1 MTSQQELKRSVPV
14 DRPRFRRSTLAS
26 TSACPNGHSGVEAA
40 ETRESD
46 ARERGRCSARDGTV
60 GVAQYVIAYP
70 TGQRGKE
77 SMSETLVHLVYSV
90 CLVYLVR
97 LVGFVQ
103 PLTPDRPN
111 RPDRPDR
118 QAIKRLRFAS

>member
-1 MTSQQELKRSVPV
+1 MC
-14 DRPRFRRSTLAS
+14 STLAS
-26 TSACPNGHSGVEAA
+26 TSACPNRHSGVEAA

-46 ARERGRCSARDGTV
+46 AQERGRECSARDETV

-70 TGQRGKE
+70 TARRGKE

-90 CLVYLVR
+90 CLVYLVH

-103 PLTPDRPN
+103 PLTPNRPN

-118 QAIKRLRFAS
+118 QAIKRLGSAS